1 MEIIIGFILGYITSY
16 ILAVINGAC
25 MLKRISKEE
34 ARKIDDILKGRNDE
48 NI

>member
-16 ILAVINGAC
+16 ILAVINGLC

-34 ARKIDDILKGRNDE
+34 ANKVEEILKGKSDE
-48 NI
+48 DI

>member
-1 MEIIIGFILGYITSY
+1 MEIIIGFILGYVTSY
-16 ILAVINGAC
+16 ILAVLNGAC

>member
-16 ILAVINGAC
+16 ILAVINGIC

-34 ARKIDDILKGRNDE
+34 ARKIDDILKGRNNE